1 MPDAEASLALPTV
14 EVLLPRA
21 LVDLFPGAP
30 RRLELAA
37 PTVAAM
43 IDELDMR
50 WPGMADRL
58 RDSSPRI
65 RRHLN
70 IFVAGRRATGA
81 WSNATCCRHPGLTPP
96 SRRGG

>member
-70 IFVAGRRATGA
+70 IFVAGRRASLETQLAAG
-81 WSNATCCRHPGLTPP
+81 TQVYILTAM
-96 SRRGG
+96 SGG